1 MTINANRFIAPTI
14 NIADLPLPDA
24 IEALDAEAIIAA
36 RMAQFQADADAAGFP
51 YDVGALETDPIKIDQ
66 ETHAFRELLMRSR
79 VNSAVRAVLP
89 AYAQG
94 ADLDAI
100 AARANVE
107 RQLVTPA
114 DPINDIAAV
123 YEDDA
128 KLLVRYLTS
137 FAVPS
142 AGSVD
147 GYIYRAVTAVPALR
161 DVAILGPEYHGR
173 AGRVYVRLLWEGG
186 VTVPGDA
193 VQAVIAVVRDT
204 KGGRP
209 LTDDVVVSSAPITP
223 YSLSLSIQ
231 VPPGPAPDAIAAAVQ
246 AAARKAADA
255 RYAIGAPVWRNYLG
269 GAAYVANVQRVTL
282 LSPEADV
289 VPDAGGAAYCTD
301 ISVAVEVVE

>member
-24 IEALDAEAIIAA
+24 IEELDAEAIIAA
-36 RMAQFQADADAAGFP
+36 RMARFQADAEAAGFP

-66 ETHAFRELLMRSR
+66 EAHAFRELLMRSR

-89 AYAQG
+89 AYAQK

-100 AARANVE
+100 AARANVG
-107 RQLVTPA
+107 RQLITPA
-114 DPINDIAAV
+114 DPVNNIAAV
-123 YEDDA
+123 YEDDT

-142 AGSVD
+142 AGSED

-161 DVAILGPEYHGR
+161 DVAVLGPAYHGH

-186 VTVPGDA
+186 ADVPDDA
-193 VQAVIAVVRDT
+193 VQAVIAAVRDT

-223 YSLSLSIQ
+223 YSLALSIQ
-231 VPPGPAPDAIAAAVQ
+231 VPPGPAPDMIEAAAL
-246 AAARKAADA
+246 AAVRKAADA
-255 RYAIGAPVWRNYLG
+255 RYAIGAQVWLNYLA
-269 GAAYVANVQRVTL
+269 GAAYVANVQKVTL
-282 LSPEADV
+282 ASPAADV

-301 ISVAVEVVE
+301 ISVSVEVAQ